1 MPLIEHPLRLA
12 LAHEVHARPFTPV
25 VAPERI
31 VHHAMLSGEGGAA
44 ADRAHL
50 SKLMAHL
57 GLQDVPPGATHVVR
71 GFGSVRLKWERHT
84 EFCTWT
90 LFDRSAFDDP
100 FAGPPHPAIIP
111 TQWLDNLPGQRL
123 AATRVV
129 VEPAGRIARDP
140 SVLER
145 YFEEEFLAGS
155 RVSGGAAAA
164 WTDFRVHADGFGRVY
179 VEDFGLSPRQ
189 AGRLAQRFLE
199 IDTYR
204 MMALLGLPVAREIGP
219 LVTAIDGEL
228 TRITAQLRDLGP
240 GGQERELLQTLI
252 GLGAEIERMT
262 SASDYRFAATRAYAA
277 LVERRIA
284 ELREERAEGLQTIA
298 EFTDRRLAPAL
309 RTVDAMGG
317 RLRGVAERLS
327 RAATLLRTRVDIA
340 LEEQNQALLV
350 SMDSRAKVQLRLQAA
365 VEGLSLAAI
374 SYYAA
379 SLLGYLFKAAEKAG
393 APINADL
400 TTGLAIPVLLLGFW
414 LLLRRARRHLRGD

>member
-1 MPLIEHPLRLA
+1 
-12 LAHEVHARPFTPV
+12 
-25 VAPERI
+25 
-31 VHHAMLSGEGGAA
+31 
-44 ADRAHL
+44 
-50 SKLMAHL
+50 
-57 GLQDVPPGATHVVR
+57 VR

-100 FAGPPHPAIIP
+100 FSGPPHPAIIP
-111 TQWLDNLPGQRL
+111 PQWLDDLPGQRL

-129 VEPAGRIARDP
+129 IEPAGRIARDP
-140 SVLER
+140 MVLER

-155 RVSGGAAAA
+155 RVSGGTAAA

-189 AGRLAQRFLE
+189 AGRLVQRFLE
-199 IDTYR
+199 IETYR
-204 MMALLGLPVAREIGP
+204 MMALLGLPVAREIAP
-219 LVTAIDGEL
+219 RMTAIDGEL
-228 TRITAQLRDLGP
+228 TRITAELRDLGP
-240 GGQERELLQTLI
+240 DGRERQLLQTLI

-284 ELREERAEGLQTIA
+284 ELREEREEGLQTIA

-309 RTVDAMGG
+309 KTVDAMAG

-350 SMDSRAKVQLRLQAA
+350 SMDQRARIQLRLQAA

-379 SLLGYLFKAAEKAG
+379 SLLGYLYKAAEKG
-393 APINADL
+393 GFPVSADVM
-400 TTGLAIPVLLLGFW
+400 TGLSIPVLLAAFW
-414 LLLRRARRHLRGD
+414 PLLRRARRHLRGE